1 MQEKEKKY
9 FELLKQ
15 KIVVMMQLSYPG
27 INPSISDWKGQE
39 LTDFQEDLRI
49 KVNAN
54 ISEKWFY
61 THMKSTHTALPRID
75 MLNFLS
81 RYAGYSNWDDFV
93 FKNRPEENVQQ
104 LSQPNT
110 YRYFYLIPLLAI
122 LVLGALFGL
131 FKIFNTREYKF
142 TFIDADTRD
151 TINNSKTEVIILPET
166 ESPLHYLVQS
176 DGCFRLKTDKS
187 KIRMIVKSPYYQA
200 DTISR
205 IVTKLN
211 RDELIMLRPDDYA
224 LMIHYFSTMK
234 IDDWEK
240 RRNRLDAMIDDE
252 AMIYQVIN
260 ARNETGVAIFNKQEF
275 IDKLTMPVGSLK
287 NIEILGSNL
296 RAGKIMVLR
305 FQLNRSKP

>member
-122 LVLGALFGL
+122 LVLGALFG
-131 FKIFNTREYKF
+131 
-142 TFIDADTRD
+142 
-151 TINNSKTEVIILPET
+151 
-166 ESPLHYLVQS
+166 
-176 DGCFRLKTDKS
+176 
-187 KIRMIVKSPYYQA
+187 
-200 DTISR
+200 
-205 IVTKLN
+205 
-211 RDELIMLRPDDYA
+211 
-224 LMIHYFSTMK
+224 
-234 IDDWEK
+234 
-240 RRNRLDAMIDDE
+240 
-252 AMIYQVIN
+252 
-260 ARNETGVAIFNKQEF
+260 
-275 IDKLTMPVGSLK
+275 
-287 NIEILGSNL
+287 
-296 RAGKIMVLR
+296 
-305 FQLNRSKP
+305 

>member
-1 MQEKEKKY
+1 
-9 FELLKQ
+9 
-15 KIVVMMQLSYPG
+15 MQLSYPG